1 MPDTINTLQAASA
14 LQDRAQVVHTPCG
27 PGTLLWRVWGQG
39 RPTVLLHG
47 GSGSWNHWVRNI
59 DALLAS
65 GRQVIAPDLPGF
77 GDSARPDDVSDADGQ
92 APLLERGLQQVLG
105 ATAVDAV
112 GFSFGALTGGLWAAA
127 QPARFARLVLVGAPA
142 LSLERIKPLPLRLW
156 ERYEPG
162 PARDAIHRHNLR
174 TLMLAHDESV
184 DELAVALHAANLPRD
199 RLRRRQLML
208 TDLLVRTLPALRCPV
223 AGIWG
228 EHDVLY
234 VGRHQ
239 VVRDALTLAPRSLGV
254 QFVAEAGHW
263 VQYERADAF
272 NQALQRA
279 LDAPLPGPAA

>member
-1 MPDTINTLQAASA
+1 MPHAIRTLQAAQA
-14 LQDRAQVVHTPCG
+14 LQDRAHCIHTPSG
-27 PGTLLWRVWGQG
+27 AGSLVWRVWGQG

-77 GDSARPDDVSDADGQ
+77 GDSAKPDDVTDADGQ
-92 APLLERGLQQVLG
+92 APLLELGLQQLLG
-105 ATAVDAV
+105 ASAVDVV
-112 GFSFGALTGGLWAAA
+112 GFSFGALTGALWAAA

-156 ERYEPG
+156 ERAEPG

-184 DELAVALHAANLPRD
+184 DDLAVALHAVNLPRD

-208 TDLLVRTLPALRCPV
+208 TDLLARTLPALACPV

-234 VGRHQ
+234 IGRHPL
-239 VVRDALTLAPRSLGV
+239 VHDVLATAPRACGV
-254 QFVAEAGHW
+254 HFVPDAGHW
-263 VQYERADAF
+263 VQYERAEAF
-272 NQALQRA
+272 NQALQQA
-279 LDAPLPGPAA
+279 LTSRPGPR

>member
-1 MPDTINTLQAASA
+1 MSDTITTLQAAQA
-14 LQDRAQVVHTPCG
+14 LQDRAQCVHTPSG
-27 PGTLLWRVWGQG
+27 PGTLVWRVWGQG
-39 RPTVLLHG
+39 RPIVMLHG

-92 APLLERGLQQVLG
+92 APLLERGLQQLLG
-105 ATAVDAV
+105 DTAVDAV
-112 GFSFGALTGGLWAAA
+112 GFSFGALTGALWAAA

-142 LSLERIKPLPLRLW
+142 LSLERIAPLPLRLW
-156 ERYEPG
+156 ERAEAG

-174 TLMLAHDESV
+174 TLMLAHDDSV
-184 DELAVALHAANLPRD
+184 DDLAVALHAANLPRD

-208 TDLLVRTLPALRCPV
+208 TDLLARTLPTLACPV

-234 VGRHQ
+234 RNRHH
-239 VVRDALTLAPRSLGV
+239 VVRDALATAPRARGV

-263 VQYERADAF
+263 VQYERGEAF
-272 NQALQRA
+272 NQALQQA
-279 LDAPLPGPAA
+279 LD